1 MLALALNMRAQAD
14 PAASADPIPLGVMR
28 KAVLEDA
35 KPYEV
40 AVGAVPTTILMPG
53 PIEAFEGNHITTKP
67 DTAAN
72 VFLEHQPGTRFFSV
86 KALYPGM
93 ADLNVILGDSVY
105 SFRFYYSE
113 NSPTRTLTIASAKA
127 DGTGSPEGAVRITAR
142 RLYDILQDA
151 KTYFAVKEQHPELER
166 TIQVAAPGTVLEY
179 LGYRIV
185 IDQVFRFER
194 DDTLVFRVVF
204 LNDTEAPLYY
214 RPGEIALRV
223 GRNLYWPSFAQ
234 VSRVMPPRGPA
245 RLAWEISPDVASLEI
260 VNPRGQKASLIDRL
274 SAPLSELGEYVV
286 TARGKNGRADSIKFK
301 VVFPLPAGEP
311 NPLVVSKGAREFG
324 IRLLSVTQPEPGQNF
339 GYVCYTGTSDGGR
352 ADLSLENE
360 FHLIVPTRETP

>member
-113 NSPTRTLTIASAKA
+113 NSPTRTLTIASAKV
-127 DGTGSPEGAVRITAR
+127 DGIGSPEGAVRITAR

-151 KTYFAVKEQHPELER
+151 KTYFAVKEHTPNWSAQSRSPHPAQCWNIPATASSSTRCSASSETTR
-166 TIQVAAPGTVLEY
+166 
-179 LGYRIV
+179 
-185 IDQVFRFER
+185 
-194 DDTLVFRVVF
+194 
-204 LNDTEAPLYY
+204 LYS
-214 RPGEIALRV
+214 A
-223 GRNLYWPSFAQ
+223 SF
-234 VSRVMPPRGPA
+234 S
-245 RLAWEISPDVASLEI
+245 
-260 VNPRGQKASLIDRL
+260 
-274 SAPLSELGEYVV
+274 
-286 TARGKNGRADSIKFK
+286 
-301 VVFPLPAGEP
+301 
-311 NPLVVSKGAREFG
+311 
-324 IRLLSVTQPEPGQNF
+324 
-339 GYVCYTGTSDGGR
+339 
-352 ADLSLENE
+352 
-360 FHLIVPTRETP
+360 